1 MPFNFLTSKSKIHPP
16 AKARG
21 FFSAYLDKGDNN
33 SNFGVSLIKLYS
45 APDSMPT
52 NFVSY
57 LLKLKVGRG
66 VKSTTI
72 PLFDHRLGLIGFIC
86 INVDISKLDGS
97 KAHAKKSQALID
109 NFKLTQ
115 PNAPI
120 QEVIEIIRKK

>member
-1 MPFNFLTSKSKIHPP
+1 
-16 AKARG
+16 
-21 FFSAYLDKGDNN
+21 
-33 SNFGVSLIKLYS
+33 
-45 APDSMPT
+45 MPT

-57 LLKLKVGRG
+57 PLKLKVGRG

-72 PLFDHRLGLIGFIC
+72 PLFDHRLGLIRFIY

-115 PNAPI
+115 PNAAI